1 MRTAHLKSGTGV
13 GKGRRAGQPFRACGS
28 QEEVDE
34 ADEKEA
40 SSSGLGREAARVLR
54 RWTLPLLSAG
64 LGLPGTSGQGFPFT
78 WGHVG
83 KKLRNET
90 CSCLFIPNIT
100 QEGGMLGKEVRLS

>member
-40 SSSGLGREAARVLR
+40 SSSGLGPGSSLCPPQVDTPTAVSRPGAAWDQR
-54 RWTLPLLSAG
+54 S
-64 LGLPGTSGQGFPFT
+64 GLPI
-78 WGHVG
+78 HVG
-83 KKLRNET
+83 A
-90 CSCLFIPNIT
+90 C
-100 QEGGMLGKEVRLS
+100 GKEVAQ

>member
-1 MRTAHLKSGTGV
+1 MRKKQVVQGLA
-13 GKGRRAGQPFRACGS
+13 RAAAC
-28 QEEVDE
+28 
-34 ADEKEA
+34 
-40 SSSGLGREAARVLR
+40 VLR